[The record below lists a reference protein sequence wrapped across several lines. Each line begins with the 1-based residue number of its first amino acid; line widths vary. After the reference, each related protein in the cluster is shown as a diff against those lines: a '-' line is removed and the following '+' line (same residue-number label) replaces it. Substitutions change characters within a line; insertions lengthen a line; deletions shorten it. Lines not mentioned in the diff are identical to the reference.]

1 MKLSCSLQSLTR
13 REEKRG
19 NYADDYDG
27 DDHGRP
33 RGQSRYDR
41 RYRGGQSPEEMQG
54 NRKRCQEKAQRR
66 RCRRSVQ
73 SLVNRLPQGYRE
85 QGALQMPPYF
95 YSNSD

>member
-13 REEKRG
+13 REEERC

-27 DDHGRP
+27 NDHGRP
-33 RGQSRYDR
+33 RGQSRCNR

-54 NRKRCQEKAQRR
+54 NRKRGQEKAQGK
-66 RCRRSVQ
+66 RCNRSAEG
-73 SLVNRLPQGYRE
+73 LVNRLPQGYRE